1 MYLSDAVRE
10 RIKFYQKKNGMSLW
24 ALFKASGVPIS
35 TLAAFMSKR
44 TELIKLDTLL
54 HICEGF
60 GITITEFFKDDI
72 FKEKLGRISIKELSR
87 TAKDRRSGSLGF
99 AEAILIGYN
108 KKCRNPLP
116 WDKLYTHKLPQKKAD
131 EPELEEETDDMPQN
145 GQLDLF
151 GLGDDEEVSE

>member
-10 RIKFYQKKNGMSLW
+10 RIKLYQKKNGMSLW

-60 GITITEFFKDDI
+60 GITITEFFEDDI
-72 FKEKLGRISIKELSR
+72 FKEVEQ
-87 TAKDRRSGSLGF
+87 D
-99 AEAILIGYN
+99 
-108 KKCRNPLP
+108 
-116 WDKLYTHKLPQKKAD
+116 
-131 EPELEEETDDMPQN
+131 
-145 GQLDLF
+145 
-151 GLGDDEEVSE
+151 